1 MNTVMDIAR
10 YLKQNNER
18 DYVMFTTGIYSGLR
32 VSDILKLRV
41 KDVRGKDYIAM
52 REKKTKKEKRFII
65 NKNLKKFLKNKLL
78 RSQINLSNNFLPKQK
93 GNKICCRTAYV
104 LVSLCFLIF
113 N

>member
-1 MNTVMDIAR
+1 MNTVQPIRDMNTVMDIAR

-52 REKKTKKEKRFII
+52 REKKTKKEAIRRKKRQR
-65 NKNLKKFLKNKLL
+65 K
-78 RSQINLSNNFLPKQK
+78 RSVLSS
-93 GNKICCRTAYV
+93 IR
-104 LVSLCFLIF
+104 I
-113 N
+113 

>member
-1 MNTVMDIAR
+1 MNTVQPIRDMNTVMDIAR

-65 NKNLKKFLKNKLL
+65 NKNLKRYWKHGHEGKM
-78 RSQINLSNNFLPKQK
+78 
-93 GNKICCRTAYV
+93 
-104 LVSLCFLIF
+104 IF
-113 N
+113 NIFLRIQQHIDRSAGKELGK